1 MLASRSV
8 RGGYQAISEC
18 CWLYRQGSCARG
30 PQGAA
35 CGGVRVRTDTAGV
48 ILLLMVVWIVFT
60 GSSSGRSASGMAA
73 GICCSGIFL
82 TTSRGLMTRR
92 GLSAGLARSAGV
104 INARSRSSNHCT
116 CKLQQAESG
125 RRKTRKKPRLSRTK
139 QEDCTLLLHARL
151 KPLPIGRVCAL
162 ALVNRITLGPLPLAD
177 QPYFLCLT
185 NPTPTLPLPL

>member
-1 MLASRSV
+1 MV

-30 PQGAA
+30 PQGTA

-60 GSSSGRSASGMAA
+60 GGSSGRSASGMAA

-125 RRKTRKKPRLSRTK
+125 RRKTRKRNPPLLSRTK

-151 KPLPIGRVCAL
+151 KPLPIGL
-162 ALVNRITLGPLPLAD
+162 ACVPWPSSTASHAGAPFGRPTLLPLPD
-177 QPYFLCLT
+177 QPYPY
-185 NPTPTLPLPL
+185 PTPDPFP